1 MAMIPFLRNMTNF
14 FNIHTHNSVHP
25 ETEILSLLPEQLSTN
40 IHIDYVSVG
49 IHPWELTEEN
59 ADIQWETLHESIR
72 DKRIVAIGECG
83 LDKLKGPSM
92 EHQTAIFKQE
102 AALAENCSL
111 PLIIHCVKAF
121 NELIQLKKEISP
133 CQPWIIHG
141 FRGKLPLTLDCIRH
155 GFYLSIGSRFQVD
168 ALKAIPLDRLFI
180 ESDESEESIRS
191 IYQRIAE
198 TKEISLQELVEAINK
213 NVREVF
219 FKH

>member
-1 MAMIPFLRNMTNF
+1 MIQFHKTMVDF
-14 FNIHTHNSVHP
+14 FNIHTHVSVHP
-25 ETEILSLLPEQLSTN
+25 ESEILSLAPEELSTDN
-40 IHIDYVSVG
+40 RSFYASVG
-49 IHPWELTEEN
+49 IHPWTLTEEN
-59 ADIQWETLHESIR
+59 ADIQWETLHESIK

-92 EHQTAIFKQE
+92 ELQTAIFKQE
-102 AALAENCSL
+102 ATLAENCSL

-141 FRGKLPLTLDCIRH
+141 FRGKLPLTLDCIRP
-155 GFYLSIGSRFQVD
+155 GFYLSIGSRFQAD

-180 ESDESEESIRS
+180 ETDESEESIRS

-198 TKEISLQELVEAINK
+198 VKRISLEELAEAINK
-213 NVREVF
+213 NVRKVF
-219 FKH
+219 FKA

>member
-1 MAMIPFLRNMTNF
+1 MVDF
-14 FNIHTHNSVHP
+14 FNIHTHVSVHP
-25 ETEILSLLPEQLSTN
+25 ESEILSLAPEELSTDN
-40 IHIDYVSVG
+40 RSFYASVG
-49 IHPWELTEEN
+49 IHPWTLTEEN
-59 ADIQWETLHESIR
+59 ADIQWETLHESIK

-92 EHQTAIFKQE
+92 ELQTAIFKQE
-102 AALAENCSL
+102 ATLAENCSL

-155 GFYLSIGSRFQVD
+155 GFYLSIGSRFQAD

-180 ESDESEESIRS
+180 ETDESEECIGN

-198 TKEISLQELVEAINK
+198 VKGISLQELTEAINK

>member
-1 MAMIPFLRNMTNF
+1 MADF
-14 FNIHTHNSVHP
+14 FNIHTHVSIHP
-25 ETEILSLLPEQLSTN
+25 ESEILSLAPEELSTDN
-40 IHIDYVSVG
+40 RSFYASVG
-49 IHPWELTEEN
+49 IHPWTLTEEN
-59 ADIQWETLHESIR
+59 ADIQWKALCESIK

-92 EHQTAIFKQE
+92 ELQTAVFKQE
-102 AALAENCSL
+102 AALAEDSSL

-141 FRGKLPLTLDCIRH
+141 FRGKLPLALDCIRH
-155 GFYLSIGSRFQVD
+155 GFYLSIGSHFQENT
-168 ALKAIPLDRLFI
+168 LKAIPLDRLFI
-180 ESDESEESIRS
+180 ETDESEESIES

-198 TKEISLQELVEAINK
+198 IKGISQQELLEAINK

-219 FKH
+219 FKA

>member
-1 MAMIPFLRNMTNF
+1 MADF
-14 FNIHTHNSVHP
+14 FNIHTHVSVHP
-25 ETEILSLLPEQLSTN
+25 ESEILSLAPEELSTGN
-40 IHIDYVSVG
+40 RSFYASVG
-49 IHPWELTEEN
+49 IHPWTLTEEN
-59 ADIQWETLHESIR
+59 ADIQWETLHESIK

-92 EHQTAIFKQE
+92 ELQTAIFKQE

-155 GFYLSIGSRFQVD
+155 GFYLSIGSRFQAD

-180 ESDESEESIRS
+180 ETDESEESIRS

-198 TKEISLQELVEAINK
+198 VKRISLEELAEAINK
-213 NVREVF
+213 NVRKVF
-219 FKH
+219 FKA

>member
-1 MAMIPFLRNMTNF
+1 MIQFHKTMVDF
-14 FNIHTHNSVHP
+14 FNIHTHVSVHP
-25 ETEILSLLPEQLSTN
+25 ESEILSLAPEELSTDN
-40 IHIDYVSVG
+40 RSFYASVG
-49 IHPWELTEEN
+49 IHPWTLTEEN
-59 ADIQWETLHESIR
+59 ADIQWETLHESIK

-92 EHQTAIFKQE
+92 ELQTAIFKQE
-102 AALAENCSL
+102 ATLAENCSL

-155 GFYLSIGSRFQVD
+155 GFYLSIGSRFQAD

-180 ESDESEESIRS
+180 ETDESEESIES

-198 TKEISLQELVEAINK
+198 IKGISQQELLEAINK

-219 FKH
+219 FKA

>member
-1 MAMIPFLRNMTNF
+1 MADF
-14 FNIHTHNSVHP
+14 FNIHTHISVHP
-25 ETEILSLLPEQLSTN
+25 ESEILSLAPEELSTDN
-40 IHIDYVSVG
+40 RSSYASVG
-49 IHPWELTEEN
+49 IHPWALTEEN
-59 ADIQWETLHESIR
+59 ADIQWEALRESIK

-92 EHQTAIFKQE
+92 ELQTAVFKQE
-102 AALAENCSL
+102 AALAEDSSL

-141 FRGKLPLTLDCIRH
+141 FRGKLPLALDCIRY
-155 GFYLSIGSRFQVD
+155 GFYLSIGSHFQEN
-168 ALKAIPLDRLFI
+168 ALKAIPLERLFI
-180 ESDESEESIRS
+180 ETDESEESIGS

-198 TKEISLQELVEAINK
+198 TKGISQQELLEAINK

-219 FKH
+219 FKA

>member
-1 MAMIPFLRNMTNF
+1 MIQFHKTMADF

-40 IHIDYVSVG
+40 IHMDYVSVG

-92 EHQTAIFKQE
+92 ELQTAIFKQE

-141 FRGKLPLTLDCIRH
+141 FRGKLPLALDCIRH
-155 GFYLSIGSRFQVD
+155 GFYLSIGSHFQENT
-168 ALKAIPLDRLFI
+168 LKTIPLDRLFI
-180 ESDESEESIRS
+180 ETDESEESIGS

-198 TKEISLQELVEAINK
+198 TKGISQQELLEAINK

-219 FKH
+219 FKA